1 MKKVSKAWRGLAGR
15 ALVAMT
21 GKVRPDVPEPDRK
34 YLVRE
39 MSDTIRKPTGEISDT
54 SRALDLGMTYL
65 QLSDKGR
72 EIFLHLLADEF
83 DVDPSVVDAK
93 MQAARDASEPEE
105 RVRAELELRQALIPP
120 RVKLLKLFINLPEG
134 FKFLINMRAD
144 LLPLAERDPACRKLD
159 ADLKGLLASAFDV
172 SLLDLEQITWDSP
185 ASLLEKLIE
194 YESVHEIRS
203 WEDLKQR
210 LDAADRRCFGF
221 FHNKLPGEPLIF
233 VEVAL
238 ANGLIDNIQSLLKVE
253 KREGDVDKTDTAIFY
268 SISSTQNGLA
278 GINLGHF
285 LIKRVVERLSG
296 EMKHLKHFA
305 TLSPVPRFM
314 MWLENDFVDKEVDV
328 LTLDERRAICK
339 LGGRDTVREALAS
352 LLAGSWRDDADTVK
366 QLKSPLLKLCAHYLV
381 NVKRNG
387 RAYDPVANLH
397 LRNGAHL
404 ERINWLADTSENGLR
419 QSAGLMVNYYYDL
432 SRIERNHERY
442 IAQGRVTAS
451 RDVRSLIKTK
461 RAG

>member
-21 GKVRPDVPEPDRK
+21 GKVRPDVPVADRK
-34 YLVRE
+34 YLLRE

-54 SRALDLGMTYL
+54 SRAADLGMTYL

-72 EIFLHLLADEF
+72 EIFLRLLADEF
-83 DVDPSVVDAK
+83 DADPALVDARL
-93 MQAARDASEPEE
+93 QAVRDAADPEG
-105 RVRAELELRQALIPP
+105 RVAAELELRQALIPP

-134 FKFLINMRAD
+134 FMFLINMRAD
-144 LLPLAERDPACRKLD
+144 LLPLAGRDPACRKLD
-159 ADLKGLLASAFDV
+159 ADLKNLLAASFDV

-203 WEDLKQR
+203 WTDLKQR

-238 ANGLIDNIQSLLKVE
+238 ASGLADNIQSLLTVE
-253 KREGDVDKTDTAIFY
+253 REEADADKADTAIFY
-268 SISSTQNGLA
+268 SISSTQKGLA

-296 EMKHLKHFA
+296 EMKNLKHFA
-305 TLSPVPRFM
+305 TLSPIPRFRF
-314 MWLENDFVDKEVDV
+314 WLDNDFSTEEADV
-328 LTLDERRAICK
+328 LGAEDRRVICQ
-339 LGGRDTVREALAS
+339 LGGRDDLREALRAVLS
-352 LLAGSWRDDADTVK
+352 GPWPEQADTSRK
-366 QLKSPLLKLCAHYLV
+366 LKEPLMKLCAHYLV
-381 NVKRNG
+381 RVKRNN

-397 LRNGAHL
+397 LRNGASL
-404 ERINWLADTSENGLR
+404 ERINWLADTSEQGLA
-419 QSAGLMVNYYYDL
+419 QSAGMMVNYFYDL
-432 SRIERNHERY
+432 SHIEDHHERY
-442 IAQGRVTAS
+442 VAEGEVTAS
-451 RDVRSLIKTK
+451 REVRSLLKTK